1 MVTINTTPVQVREI
15 ETVYSDHVSFTE
27 ALTTSITT
35 GTTFTVDFVSR
46 STWIYLSTAPT
57 RFFWPGNTG
66 YFWPLM
72 LPNTAT
78 SGDWYY
84 RYANCGYEGVCEESD
99 EMIVCSGPTISLG
112 PVVHGGAIPDTM
124 WSHPTY
130 GNVSMSYTKTGVYDY
145 TYKALYA
152 GGGIKVSRLAA
163 DWKIWDET
171 LTPPAW
177 RTATAG
183 DIVDSVYVWEIWGK
197 QRQSAAHFS
206 LTLI

>member
-1 MVTINTTPVQVREI
+1 MLFRSVSSHDRQACYLKLEETNTSDYSSTATSNSSTYLYDNSKELRNILIPGEMVTINTTPVQVREI
-15 ETVYSDHVSFTE
+15 ETVYRDHVSFTE

-72 LPNTAT
+72 LLNTAT

-112 PVVHGGAIPDTM
+112 PVVLFG
-124 WSHPTY
+124 
-130 GNVSMSYTKTGVYDY
+130 
-145 TYKALYA
+145 
-152 GGGIKVSRLAA
+152 
-163 DWKIWDET
+163 
-171 LTPPAW
+171 PP
-177 RTATAG
+177 
-183 DIVDSVYVWEIWGK
+183 IS
-197 QRQSAAHFS
+197 
-206 LTLI
+206 